1 MNFELLKLLAG
12 LLPGEDPVGIEEE
25 REEDEKE
32 VKSKDESEITQV
44 GGDTHGK
51 EVVEVGGEILEKLL
65 TAGETRSEENSGQ
78 RVIEVDTSDEE
89 LERGE
94 GQGGVE
100 DVGEHQSDVG
110 EDPAHVVGEHQAAV
124 KDKRF
129 RLRDSQPSPRR
140 EVVVEVES
148 DDEEPILEDMD
159 SMGTG
164 VSNILFNK
172 FT

>member
-32 VKSKDESEITQV
+32 VKSKDESEITEV

-51 EVVEVGGEILEKLL
+51 VVVEVGGEILEKLL

-129 RLRDSQPSPRR
+129 CLRDSQPSPRR

>member
-51 EVVEVGGEILEKLL
+51 VVVEVGGEILEKLL

-78 RVIEVDTSDEE
+78 RVIEVDTSA
-89 LERGE
+89 
-94 GQGGVE
+94 QCV
-100 DVGEHQSDVG
+100 H
-110 EDPAHVVGEHQAAV
+110 
-124 KDKRF
+124 
-129 RLRDSQPSPRR
+129 
-140 EVVVEVES
+140 
-148 DDEEPILEDMD
+148 
-159 SMGTG
+159 
-164 VSNILFNK
+164 
-172 FT
+172 

>member
-51 EVVEVGGEILEKLL
+51 VVVEVGGEILEKLL

-100 DVGEHQSDVG
+100 DVG

>member
-51 EVVEVGGEILEKLL
+51 VVVEVGGEILEKLL

-100 DVGEHQSDVG
+100 DVGEV
-110 EDPAHVVGEHQAAV
+110 PAHVVGEHQAAV

-129 RLRDSQPSPRR
+129 CLRDSQPSPRR